1 MNLNLLHLDD
11 ALLQQAEFMEACD
24 GQRAAHIDLRAL
36 GPQLR
41 LWSRRG
47 EIDLLLAALC
57 ERINGLAGDQ
67 PLVTWLGSGDFH
79 HVTLLLAEL
88 RRNAIGQPIT
98 IVHFD
103 NHPDWVTFDDGVHC
117 GSWVRQAIESGIAE
131 RVITLG
137 VSSRDLAWPEFKGGG
152 LDLVASGKLIIF
164 PIDPP
169 QTVVFGNYGRGT
181 AHHQDGWQIR
191 WDTLARSVDS
201 RFLDRFIALIETDHV
216 YLTIDKDVLT
226 PGDAYTNWDQG
237 TLSVDDLLEWIR
249 AIARAKR
256 ITGADVIG
264 DYSKPVYGEAFKDS
278 ALKRAEALLDHP
290 WISASRAPG
299 TINTRT
305 NLQLLNTL
313 EAALC

>member
-1 MNLNLLHLDD
+1 MNLNLVHLDD
-11 ALLQQAEFMEACD
+11 ALLQQPEFIDACD
-24 GQRAAHIDLRAL
+24 GQRAEHIDLRAL

-47 EIDLLLAALC
+47 EIDLLQAALS

-88 RRNAIGQPIT
+88 RRNATGQPIT

-103 NHPDWVTFDDGVHC
+103 NHPDWVSFEDGMHC

-152 LDLVASGKLIIF
+152 LDLVASKKLVVF

-169 QTVVFGNYGRGT
+169 RTVVFADYGYGA
-181 AHHQDGWQIR
+181 AHRQDGWHVR
-191 WDTLARSVDS
+191 WDQMTRHADRQFMS
-201 RFLDRFIALIETDHV
+201 RLIALIETDHV
-216 YLTIDKDVLT
+216 YLTIDKDVLA
-226 PGDAYTNWDQG
+226 PGDAHTNWDQG
-237 TLSVDDLLEWIR
+237 TLTVDDLLGWIR
-249 AIARAKR
+249 AIAREKR
-256 ITGADVIG
+256 VTGADVVG
-264 DYSKPVYGEAFKDS
+264 DYSKPVYGSSFKDN
-278 ALKRAEALLDHP
+278 ALKRAEALVDQP
-290 WISASRAPG
+290 WSDSRRSHSA
-299 TINTRT
+299 INTRT
-305 NLQLLNTL
+305 NLQLLETL
-313 EAALC
+313 GAALC